1 MNSLLKNLI
10 WKKCLIIFCCL
21 TIFSVGFSQEKIEK
35 AVADRVE
42 LFRQAMVSADE
53 KLLNELTAEKLSYGH
68 SAGYV
73 EGKSE
78 FIRKLTS
85 GENDFISIALSD
97 QTVSVS
103 GNVAVVRHRLEAK
116 ITDNGKP
123 NEVKIHV
130 LMVWQKQNKEWKLIA
145 RQAVK
150 IIP

>member
-1 MNSLLKNLI
+1 M
-10 WKKCLIIFCCL
+10 KKSLIIFCCL
-21 TIFSVGFSQEKIEK
+21 FNFSDGFSQEKIEK
-35 AVADRVE
+35 TIADRVE

-53 KLLNELTAEKLSYGH
+53 NSLNEMTAEKLSYGH
-68 SAGYV
+68 SSGYV
-73 EGKSE
+73 EGKAE

-97 QTVSVS
+97 QTISVS
-103 GNVAVVRHRLEAK
+103 GTVAIVRNRLEAK

-123 NEVKIHV
+123 NDVKLHV
-130 LMVWQKQNKEWKLIA
+130 LMVWQKQNKEWKLVA

>member
-1 MNSLLKNLI
+1 MTSLFKNLI
-10 WKKCLIIFCCL
+10 WKKWLIVFCCL
-21 TIFSVGFSQEKIEK
+21 TIFSVGFSQKKIEK
-35 AVADRVE
+35 TVADRVE

-73 EGKSE
+73 EGKIE

-85 GENDFISIALSD
+85 GENDFVSISLSN
-97 QTVSVS
+97 QAISVS
-103 GNVAVVRHRLEAK
+103 GNVALVRHRLEAK
-116 ITDNGKP
+116 TNDNGKA
-123 NEVKIHV
+123 NDIKLLV

-145 RQAVK
+145 RQAIK

>member
-1 MNSLLKNLI
+1 MTTLFKIFFS
-10 WKKCLIIFCCL
+10 KKCLIIFCCL
-21 TIFSVGFSQEKIEK
+21 IIFSVGFSQEKIEK

-53 KLLNELTAEKLSYGH
+53 KLLNELTAKKLSYDH

-85 GENDFISIALSD
+85 GENDFVSISLSN
-97 QTVSVS
+97 QTISVS
-103 GNVAVVRHRLEAK
+103 GNVALVRHRLEAK
-116 ITDNGKP
+116 TNDNGKA
-123 NEVKIHV
+123 NDIKLLV

>member
-1 MNSLLKNLI
+1 M
-10 WKKCLIIFCCL
+10 KKCLIIFCCL
-21 TIFSVGFSQEKIEK
+21 FIFSDGFSQEKIEK
-35 AVADRVE
+35 KVANRVE

-53 KLLNELTAEKLSYGH
+53 NSLNEMTAEKLSYGH

-73 EGKSE
+73 EGKAE

-85 GENDFISIALSD
+85 GENDFVSISLSNQTISI
-97 QTVSVS
+97 S

-116 ITDNGKP
+116 TNDNGKP
-123 NEVKIHV
+123 NDIKLLV

>member
-1 MNSLLKNLI
+1 MNSLFKNLI
-10 WKKCLIIFCCL
+10 WKKWLIVFCCL
-21 TIFSVGFSQEKIEK
+21 TIFSVGFSQKKIEK
-35 AVADRVE
+35 TVADRVE
-42 LFRQAMVSADE
+42 LFRQAMVSAEE

-85 GENDFISIALSD
+85 GENDFVSISLSN
-97 QTVSVS
+97 QTISVS
-103 GNVAVVRHRLEAK
+103 GNVALVRHRLEAK
-116 ITDNGKP
+116 TSDNGKA
-123 NEVKIHV
+123 NDIKLLV

>member
-1 MNSLLKNLI
+1 M
-10 WKKCLIIFCCL
+10 KKSLIIFCCL
-21 TIFSVGFSQEKIEK
+21 FIFSDGFFHEKIEK
-35 AVADRVE
+35 TIADRVE

-53 KLLNELTAEKLSYGH
+53 NSLNEMTAEKLSYGH
-68 SAGYV
+68 SSWYV
-73 EGKSE
+73 EGKAE

-97 QTVSVS
+97 QTISVS
-103 GNVAVVRHRLEAK
+103 GTVAVVRHRLEAK

-123 NEVKIHV
+123 NDVKLHV
-130 LMVWQKQNKEWKLIA
+130 LMVWQKQNKEWKLVA

>member
-1 MNSLLKNLI
+1 M
-10 WKKCLIIFCCL
+10 KKCLIIFCCL
-21 TIFSVGFSQEKIEK
+21 FIFSDGFSQEKIGK

-42 LFRQAMVSADE
+42 LFRQAMLSADE
-53 KLLNELTAEKLSYGH
+53 NSLNEMTAEKLSYGH

-73 EGKSE
+73 EGKAE

-97 QTVSVS
+97 QTISVS

-116 ITDNGKP
+116 LTDNGKP
-123 NEVKIHV
+123 NEVKLHV
-130 LMVWQKQNKEWKLIA
+130 LMVWQKQNKEWKLVA

-150 IIP
+150 IIL

>member
-1 MNSLLKNLI
+1 MTSLFENLVR
-10 WKKCLIIFCCL
+10 KKCLIVFCCL
-21 TIFSVGFSQEKIEK
+21 LIFSVGFSQEKIEK

-53 KLLNELTAEKLSYGH
+53 NLLNELTAEKLSYGH

-73 EGKSE
+73 EGKVE

-85 GENDFISIALSD
+85 GENDFVSISLSN
-97 QTVSVS
+97 QTISVS

-116 ITDNGKP
+116 TNDNGKP
-123 NEVKIHV
+123 NDVKLLV
-130 LMVWQKQNKEWKLIA
+130 LMVWQKQKKEWKLIA

-150 IIP
+150 IIS

>member
-1 MNSLLKNLI
+1 MTTLTKNLVT
-10 WKKCLIIFCCL
+10 KKCLIVFCCL
-21 TIFSVGFSQEKIEK
+21 IIFSVGFSQEKIEK
-35 AVADRVE
+35 KVADRVE

-53 KLLNELTAEKLSYGH
+53 NSLNKMTAEKLSYGH
-68 SAGYV
+68 SPGYV
-73 EGKSE
+73 EGKAE

-85 GENDFISIALSD
+85 GENDFLSISLSNQTISI
-97 QTVSVS
+97 S

-116 ITDNGKP
+116 TNDNGKP
-123 NEVKIHV
+123 NDIKLLV

>member
-1 MNSLLKNLI
+1 MTALFKNLI
-10 WKKCLIIFCCL
+10 GKKCLIIFCFL
-21 TIFSVGFSQEKIEK
+21 IIFSVGFSQEKIEK
-35 AVADRVE
+35 VVANRVE

-53 KLLNELTAEKLSYGH
+53 NLLNELTAEKLNYGH

-73 EGKSE
+73 EGKVE

-85 GENDFISIALSD
+85 GENDFVSISLSN
-97 QTVSVS
+97 QTISVS

-116 ITDNGKP
+116 TTDNGKP
-123 NEVKIHV
+123 NDVKLLV
-130 LMVWQKQNKEWKLIA
+130 LMVWQKQKKEWKLIA

>member
-1 MNSLLKNLI
+1 MTSLFKNLI
-10 WKKCLIIFCCL
+10 WKKWLIVFCCL

-35 AVADRVE
+35 AVANRVE

-53 KLLNELTAEKLSYGH
+53 KLLNELTAERLSYGH

-73 EGKSE
+73 EGKTE

-85 GENDFISIALSD
+85 GENDFVTISLSN
-97 QTVSVS
+97 QTISVN
-103 GNVAVVRHRLEAK
+103 GNVALVRHRLEAK
-116 ITDNGKP
+116 TNDNGKA
-123 NEVKIHV
+123 NDIKLLV

-145 RQAVK
+145 RQAIK

>member
-1 MNSLLKNLI
+1 MTTLFKNPVTKKWLI
-10 WKKCLIIFCCL
+10 VFCCL
-21 TIFSVGFSQEKIEK
+21 IIFSVGFSQEKIEK

-53 KLLNELTAEKLSYGH
+53 NSLNEMTAEKLSYGH

-73 EGKSE
+73 EGKAE

-85 GENDFISIALSD
+85 GENDFVSISLSN
-97 QTVSVS
+97 QTISVS

-116 ITDNGKP
+116 TIDNGKP
-123 NEVKIHV
+123 NDIKLLV

>member
-1 MNSLLKNLI
+1 MNSLFKNLI

-42 LFRQAMVSADE
+42 LFCQAMISADE
-53 KLLNELTAEKLSYGH
+53 NSLNEMTAEKLSYGH

-73 EGKSE
+73 EGKAE

-85 GENDFISIALSD
+85 GENDFVSISLSN
-97 QTVSVS
+97 QTISVS

-116 ITDNGKP
+116 TSDNGKP
-123 NEVKIHV
+123 NDIKLLV

>member
-1 MNSLLKNLI
+1 MTTLFENLVT
-10 WKKCLIIFCCL
+10 KKCLIIFCCL
-21 TIFSVGFSQEKIEK
+21 IIFSVGFSQEKIEK

-85 GENDFISIALSD
+85 EENDFVSISLSN
-97 QTVSVS
+97 QTISVS
-103 GNVAVVRHRLEAK
+103 GNVAIVRHRLEAK
-116 ITDNGKP
+116 TNDNGKP
-123 NEVKIHV
+123 NDIKLLV

>member
-1 MNSLLKNLI
+1 MTSLFKNLI
-10 WKKCLIIFCCL
+10 WKKSLIVFCCL
-21 TIFSVGFSQEKIEK
+21 IVFSVGFSQEKIEK
-35 AVADRVE
+35 RVADRVE

-53 KLLNELTAEKLSYGH
+53 KLLNDLTAEKLSYGH

-73 EGKSE
+73 EGKTE

-85 GENDFISIALSD
+85 GENDFVTLSLSN
-97 QTVSVS
+97 QTISVS

-116 ITDNGKP
+116 TNDYGKP
-123 NEVKIHV
+123 NDIKLLV

>member
-1 MNSLLKNLI
+1 MTTLFKILFT
-10 WKKCLIIFCCL
+10 KKCLIVFCCL
-21 TIFSVGFSQEKIEK
+21 IIFSVGFSQEKIEK

-42 LFRQAMVSADE
+42 LFRQAMVLADE

-73 EGKSE
+73 EGKVE

-85 GENDFISIALSD
+85 GENDFVSISLSN
-97 QTVSVS
+97 QTISVS
-103 GNVAVVRHRLEAK
+103 GNVAIVRHRLEAK
-116 ITDNGKP
+116 TSDNGKP
-123 NEVKIHV
+123 NDIKLLV
-130 LMVWQKQNKEWKLIA
+130 LMVWKKQNKEWKLIA

>member
-1 MNSLLKNLI
+1 MTSLFKNLI
-10 WKKCLIIFCCL
+10 WKKWLIVFCCL
-21 TIFSVGFSQEKIEK
+21 TIFSVGFSQKKIEK
-35 AVADRVE
+35 TVADRVE

-73 EGKSE
+73 EGKIE

-85 GENDFISIALSD
+85 GENDFVSISLSN
-97 QTVSVS
+97 QTISVS
-103 GNVAVVRHRLEAK
+103 GNVALVRHRLEAK
-116 ITDNGKP
+116 TSDNGKA
-123 NEVKIHV
+123 NDIKLLV

-145 RQAVK
+145 RQAIK

>member
-1 MNSLLKNLI
+1 MTAFFKNLI
-10 WKKCLIIFCCL
+10 TKKYLIVFCCL
-21 TIFSVGFSQEKIEK
+21 IIFSVGFSQEKIEK
-35 AVADRVE
+35 AVANRVE

-53 KLLNELTAEKLSYGH
+53 NSLNEMTAEKLSYGH

-73 EGKSE
+73 ERKAE

-97 QTVSVS
+97 QTISVS

-116 ITDNGKP
+116 TTDNGKP
-123 NEVKIHV
+123 NDIKLLV

-150 IIP
+150 IIL

>member
-1 MNSLLKNLI
+1 MI
-10 WKKCLIIFCCL
+10 
-21 TIFSVGFSQEKIEK
+21 IFSVGFSQEKIEK
-35 AVADRVE
+35 EVANCVE

-53 KLLNELTAEKLSYGH
+53 NSLNAMTAEKLSYGH

-73 EGKSE
+73 EGKAE

-85 GENDFISIALSD
+85 GENDFLSISLSNQTISI
-97 QTVSVS
+97 S

-116 ITDNGKP
+116 TNDNGKP
-123 NEVKIHV
+123 NDIKLLV
-130 LMVWQKQNKEWKLIA
+130 LMVWQKQNKQWKLIA